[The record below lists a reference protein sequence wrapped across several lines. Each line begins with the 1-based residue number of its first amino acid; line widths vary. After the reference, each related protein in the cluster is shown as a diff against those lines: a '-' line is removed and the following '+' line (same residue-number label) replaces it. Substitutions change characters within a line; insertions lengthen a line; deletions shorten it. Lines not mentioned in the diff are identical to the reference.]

1 MQAAGP
7 NWVDQEQNVN
17 KYHLKSNFNPLIPVQ
32 GSFIGKQAIQNR
44 EDKPKKQPST
54 AKKTKKEKARHQL
67 QQKLDKKMGPAK
79 PVFQSPVLP
88 AVNKPDPM
96 KPPRANTPDIKKPSK
111 VHPIDYDVKP
121 SNKKWADS
129 VPELL
134 DNAASVITP
143 TDPLKKP
150 LSPRSEGSLVSRHN
164 KVHPQKSS
172 MSPGVQLVFT
182 GESTSDYEVQHENKG
197 DLIELKGSD
206 KTPSPKHQ
214 IGLDDQPGTSTV

>member
-1 MQAAGP
+1 
-7 NWVDQEQNVN
+7 
-17 KYHLKSNFNPLIPVQ
+17 
-32 GSFIGKQAIQNR
+32 
-44 EDKPKKQPST
+44 
-54 AKKTKKEKARHQL
+54 
-67 QQKLDKKMGPAK
+67 MGPTK

-96 KPPRANTPDIKKPSK
+96 KTPRANTPDIKKPSK

-121 SNKKWADS
+121 TNKKWADS
-129 VPELL
+129 VPGIL
-134 DNAASVITP
+134 DEATSVITP
-143 TDPLKKP
+143 TDSLKEP
-150 LSPRSEGSLVSRHN
+150 PSPRSEGSLVSCHN
-164 KVHPQKSS
+164 KVNPQKSS

-197 DLIELKGSD
+197 DLIELKGYD